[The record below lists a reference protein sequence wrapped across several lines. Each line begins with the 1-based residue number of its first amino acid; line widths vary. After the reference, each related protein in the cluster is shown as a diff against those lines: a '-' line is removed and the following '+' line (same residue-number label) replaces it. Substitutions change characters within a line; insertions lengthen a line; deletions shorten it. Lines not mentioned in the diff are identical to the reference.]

1 MRPNDELFSRE
12 EFLEASAGELRAL
25 VVLLGHGQVAPKE
38 LSALAS
44 ISLAR
49 AKSALALWEECGI
62 FDAAIEDV
70 WQTRERPNEVAE
82 EDRRVVAQTIRSE
95 SLASLL
101 DACAALLNKPTLN
114 DMEIKIITGLYSQY
128 GISEEYIYTL
138 FCDIV
143 SRPTRPTVKKLESEA
158 IRHLA
163 DGIDTVEALN
173 EFFHYRDS
181 IQESERIVRRALHL
195 GRALSTSEKKYAER
209 WITIYGYGEE
219 MLLYAYDCATASTQN
234 PSLKYLDA
242 ILTDWHNAG
251 VRTVSEAQTHR
262 AEAKPEQKHA
272 PKKKKEAPRYG
283 NFDPDEAF
291 RLALERS
298 YGDEKEEGEK

>member
-12 EFLEASAGELRAL
+12 EFLEASAEELRAL

-114 DMEIKIITGLYSQY
+114 DM
-128 GISEEYIYTL
+128 
-138 FCDIV
+138 
-143 SRPTRPTVKKLESEA
+143 
-158 IRHLA
+158 
-163 DGIDTVEALN
+163 
-173 EFFHYRDS
+173 
-181 IQESERIVRRALHL
+181 
-195 GRALSTSEKKYAER
+195 
-209 WITIYGYGEE
+209 
-219 MLLYAYDCATASTQN
+219 
-234 PSLKYLDA
+234 
-242 ILTDWHNAG
+242 
-251 VRTVSEAQTHR
+251 
-262 AEAKPEQKHA
+262 
-272 PKKKKEAPRYG
+272 
-283 NFDPDEAF
+283 
-291 RLALERS
+291 
-298 YGDEKEEGEK
+298 